1 MAYVTVKGGED
12 YQFDSFSV
20 RVIPSLHG
28 VLRRAPN
35 AKAST
40 GIPPS
45 PVIPADVKPPFRQ
58 LVEGGTLAYLV
69 RIGGRQVL
77 AFGSMNYIER
87 EIDGLRPGVA
97 LIGAMPERREI
108 FDYTARL
115 LRALGYPRLVL
126 PSHWDRFNVLYDVS
140 QEPAIQRLQSFIA
153 EVKAA
158 SPKTQVIVPQY
169 FHPVR
174 IDSASG
180 AVKQ

>member
-1 MAYVTVKGGED
+1 
-12 YQFDSFSV
+12 
-20 RVIPSLHG
+20 
-28 VLRRAPN
+28 
-35 AKAST
+35 
-40 GIPPS
+40 
-45 PVIPADVKPPFRQ
+45 
-58 LVEGGTLAYLV
+58 
-69 RIGGRQVL
+69 
-77 AFGSMNYIER
+77 MNYIER
-87 EIDGLRPGVA
+87 EIDGLRPDVA
-97 LIGAMPERREI
+97 LIGAMPERREV
-108 FDYTARL
+108 FNYTARL

-169 FHPVR
+169 FHPLR